1 MMMIVMGVSPLQYH
15 RHVLFKDKKQT
26 TIVNPKH
33 TWWICPFVF
42 GDEIEKLIFKN
53 RSPYSVSIAYRAQL
67 FPFEGFIIILCVVVI
82 HPSHHSLLS
91 SCLLSLPICYS
102 PKEGR
107 SRPSLTQERPDFI
120 LRTLFVESFTSSSLL
135 LSPRESV
142 WFNFPWLLRLFWFYS
157 YLNLLDSRVSLDL
170 FLFRVFRR
178 LLLVHITQMFDQ
190 PRDDDELFKSAC
202 GEKRLI

>member
-15 RHVLFKDKKQT
+15 RHVLFRDKKQT

-53 RSPYSVSIAYRAQL
+53 RSPFSVSIAYRAQL
-67 FPFEGFIIILCVVVI
+67 FPFEGFIILLCVVVI

-102 PKEGR
+102 PKEGAALIDSGTTR
-107 SRPSLTQERPDFI
+107 LYSSYTLRGIIHI
-120 LRTLFVESFTSSSLL
+120 LLVVVIAAWKCLVQF
-135 LSPRESV
+135 SV
-142 WFNFPWLLRLFWFYS
+142 APAIVLI
-157 YLNLLDSRVSLDL
+157 L
-170 FLFRVFRR
+170 FLFKFAGFQSVLGF
-178 LLLVHITQMFDQ
+178 VSVSCI
-190 PRDDDELFKSAC
+190 
-202 GEKRLI
+202 